1 MDEENT
7 EKKITTKAYNESYFM
22 FQKLISELFI
32 IPLIIYIL
40 IIAYITHISTFNQ
53 PLKSHINL
61 YLAKKRKFLYLIL
74 ILLYIGHM
82 ISILR
87 VSNLETS
94 ASSISNSII
103 SKILYKFL

>member
-61 YLAKKRKFLYLIL
+61 YLAKKRKFL
-74 ILLYIGHM
+74 
-82 ISILR
+82 
-87 VSNLETS
+87 
-94 ASSISNSII
+94 
-103 SKILYKFL
+103 